1 MVIWSGVVRAD
12 GSDLP
17 SLRVSRQ
24 HVRRQH
30 VVRIGGHASRSHT
43 LRSMPLLVLPRAAAT
58 RGQVLLTDQGGI
70 ALFYAGICAQFR
82 LCLHSVRRRARS
94 TSPTETLW
102 PPGYALVVVFF
113 APRVL
118 PLHAAASA
126 PLLFVVVPLGVDV
139 RTARFVVSASR
150 ALSLPGIDA
159 VRLPLIVLALG
170 VERLAVVS
178 APRARPLLHVD
189 AVQLVGVVSAPCAA
203 VLRGSTTPPRALF
216 RPAATLQWRFL
227 AVFSYPR
234 SNLNSQT
241 PTPSD
246 LSPPT
251 VQAKWMRR
259 ARTLGHR
266 CR

>member
-1 MVIWSGVVRAD
+1 MSGKLSGVARAD
-12 GSDLP
+12 GSPLP

-24 HVRRQH
+24 HVRRQQH
-30 VVRIGGHASRSHT
+30 SVVRVGGYASRSHT
-43 LRSMPLLVLPRAAAT
+43 LHSMPLLVLPRAAAT

-94 TSPTETLW
+94 TSPIERAW

-113 APRVL
+113 APCVL

-170 VERLAVVS
+170 VQPLAVVS
-178 APRARPLLHVD
+178 APRARPLLR
-189 AVQLVGVVSAPCAA
+189 VGTWNSRDRETVSGTDFGDRMSVVADSSRNP
-203 VLRGSTTPPRALF
+203 LSTRSMWRATGADGAGF
-216 RPAATLQWRFL
+216 A
-227 AVFSYPR
+227 
-234 SNLNSQT
+234 
-241 PTPSD
+241 
-246 LSPPT
+246 
-251 VQAKWMRR
+251 RR
-259 ARTLGHR
+259 Y
-266 CR
+266 